1 MTGAFEPSGRPVRPF
16 HRPLAT
22 ALLAAWLLLC
32 ALLPISGNLV
42 PVPLACAIVL
52 AAIHFAWYRPVI
64 AWRALWPIPAWY
76 LLHVAGMLWTT
87 NVDFGLFDLQ
97 VKLGMVL
104 LPIMAAVVIVVH
116 PGLLRIGM
124 SAFTIG
130 TAMAFLLSLWK
141 GWECYRSTG
150 DPGCFAQTTFSF
162 ELHPSYAAWY
172 ACWAM
177 AWWCD
182 RAMQDTAIRPRLFHL
197 SIALVM
203 LIFIVMLASK
213 SGVIGALLVI
223 VVMAGR
229 WLRSFAA
236 GRWAPKMILVAVAVA
251 AVFASSGG
259 GLVLARMEAA
269 FRAVEMARHGDPA
282 LYASHGGSE
291 MRLVAWQ
298 CSAELLA
305 DHPWGTGTGDV
316 KDELV
321 GCYTAKGATDAV
333 EKRLNAHCQ
342 FLQGGAAL
350 GWPGLILTLLIG
362 LVPLWI
368 AVRQRDVLLGTFAG
382 LFFVNAAVESVLEV
396 QAGVLF
402 MGLMLGL
409 LAHDRTSRSPHDH
422 VNPTPP

>member
-1 MTGAFEPSGRPVRPF
+1 MTGAFEPSGRPARPL

-42 PVPLACAIVL
+42 PVPLGCAILL
-52 AAIHFAWYRPVI
+52 AAVHLAWYRPVI
-64 AWRALWPIPAWY
+64 AWRMLWPIPAWY

-87 NVDFGLFDLQ
+87 NMDFGLFDLQ

-104 LPIMAAVVIVVH
+104 LPLMAALALAVH
-116 PGLLRIGM
+116 PDLLRHGM
-124 SAFTIG
+124 SAFTLG
-130 TAMAFLLSLWK
+130 TAIAILLSVWK

-223 VVMAGR
+223 VVMAVR
-229 WLRSFAA
+229 WLRSFVS
-236 GRWAPKMILVAVAVA
+236 GRWAIKVGLAAVAVA

-259 GLVLARMEAA
+259 GLVVARMEAA

-282 LYASHGGSE
+282 LYSSHGGSE

-298 CSAELLA
+298 CSTELLM
-305 DHPWGTGTGDV
+305 DHPMGSGTGDV

-321 GCYTAKGATDAV
+321 GCYTAKGATDAM

-350 GWPGLILTLLIG
+350 GWPGFILTLLIG
-362 LVPLWI
+362 LVPLRT
-368 AVRQRDVLLGTFAG
+368 AVIRRNVLLGTFAA
-382 LFFVNAAVESVLEV
+382 LFFVNAAVESILEV
-396 QAGVLF
+396 QAGVVF

-409 LAHDRTSRSPHDH
+409 LAHGRTSCPPHARKPH
-422 VNPTPP
+422 RP

>member
-1 MTGAFEPSGRPVRPF
+1 MMPALRPSPPF
-16 HRPLAT
+16 LEKA
-22 ALLAAWLLLC
+22 AAWAWLLLC

-42 PVPLACAIVL
+42 PVPLGCAILL
-52 AAIHFAWYRPVI
+52 AAIQFAWHRPVI
-64 AWRALWPIPAWY
+64 AWRMLWPIPAWY

-87 NVDFGLFDLQ
+87 NTDFGLFDLQ

-104 LPIMAAVVIVVH
+104 LPVAAAVVVAIF
-116 PGLLRIGM
+116 PAMLRQGM

-130 TAMAFLLSLWK
+130 TGIAILLSLWK
-141 GWECYRSTG
+141 GWVCFRATG
-150 DPGCFAQTTFSF
+150 DAGCFSQTTFSF

-172 ACWAM
+172 ACWAL

-182 RAMQDTAIRPRLFHL
+182 RALEDKAIRSRLFHL
-197 SIALVM
+197 SIALAM
-203 LIFIVMLASK
+203 LVFIIMLASK
-213 SGVIGALLVI
+213 SGAIGALLVL
-223 VVMAGR
+223 VVMAVR
-229 WLRSFAA
+229 WLRSLV
-236 GRWAPKMILVAVAVA
+236 GRRWAPMLAMAAVALVAALA
-251 AVFASSGG
+251 IPGG
-259 GLVLARMEAA
+259 GRVVARMEAA
-269 FRAVEMARHGDPA
+269 LRAVNMARHGDPA

-298 CSAELLA
+298 CSAELLL
-305 DHPWGTGTGDV
+305 HQPMGSGTGDI

-321 GCYTAKGATDAV
+321 ECYQAKGATDAV

-342 FLQGGAAL
+342 FLQGGVAL

-368 AVRQRDVLLGTFAG
+368 AVRQRNVLIGTFAG

-409 LAHDRTSRSPHDH
+409 LAHDRTSRSPAEQHG
-422 VNPTPP
+422 PLEP